1 MAFICESLSLGNEL
15 GVEGAKVIA
24 HALESNR
31 TLTMLYLQCTE
42 YGVYWQQR

>member
-24 HALESNR
+24 HALESNH
-31 TLTMLYLQCTE
+31 TLTMLDLGCTDSDM
-42 YGVYWQQR
+42 Y